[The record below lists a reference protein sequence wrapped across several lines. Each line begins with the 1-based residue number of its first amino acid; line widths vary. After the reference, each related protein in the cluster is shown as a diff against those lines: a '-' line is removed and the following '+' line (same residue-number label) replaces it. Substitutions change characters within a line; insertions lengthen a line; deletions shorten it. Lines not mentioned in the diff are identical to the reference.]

1 MLRPNPRGDFPVV
14 SESAFVDPTAIL
26 CGHVIVEDDVF
37 IGPYA
42 VIRADEADENGH
54 VEPIRIGSGSNIQDG
69 VVIHSKDGA
78 AVTIGSRTSIAHRSI
93 IHGPCG
99 VTDVSTLGSG
109 CVVFDAL
116 PVQCDL

>member
-1 MLRPNPRGDFPVV
+1 MAMLRPNPRGDFPVV

-42 VIRADEADENGH
+42 VIRADESDENGH

-69 VVIHSKDGA
+69 VEARYKPDNRAIFIPA
-78 AVTIGSRTSIAHRSI
+78 QERRRS
-93 IHGPCG
+93 
-99 VTDVSTLGSG
+99 
-109 CVVFDAL
+109 
-116 PVQCDL
+116 